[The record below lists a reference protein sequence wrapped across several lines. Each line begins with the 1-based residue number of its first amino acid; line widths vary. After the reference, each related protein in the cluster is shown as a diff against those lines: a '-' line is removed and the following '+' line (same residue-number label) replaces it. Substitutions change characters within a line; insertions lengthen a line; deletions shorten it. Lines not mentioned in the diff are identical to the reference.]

1 MDTINGNEY
10 MENGMGH
17 FVPISKVKEID
28 KLRDDLVRDLAGDM
42 VTLQEEMIRVKKKAY
57 SEVAAFVALSAAEY
71 GKTFGGKKGNLKFC
85 SYDHSLMIQVQIS
98 EHMTCDERL
107 QIAKEI
113 IDGCFERWTKDGK
126 DEIKT
131 VINEAFTVNKEGH
144 INIRQIL
151 GLRRYA
157 IKDPD
162 WLKAMEMISDSLQ
175 VSGSKSY
182 FRVYK
187 RTEPEGKYVNISLDF
202 ASL

>member
-1 MDTINGNEY
+1 MNTLNRDEFMKNGV
-10 MENGMGH
+10 GH
-17 FVPISKVKEID
+17 LVPISMVEEID
-28 KLRDDLVRDLAGDM
+28 KLRNDVVRNLFGDAEK
-42 VTLQEEMIRVKKKAY
+42 LQDAMIQFKKKAY

-71 GKTFGGKKGNLKFC
+71 GKEYGGKKGNLKFC

-107 QIAKEI
+107 QVAKEI

-187 RTEPEGKYVNISLDF
+187 RTGPEGKYVNIPLDF